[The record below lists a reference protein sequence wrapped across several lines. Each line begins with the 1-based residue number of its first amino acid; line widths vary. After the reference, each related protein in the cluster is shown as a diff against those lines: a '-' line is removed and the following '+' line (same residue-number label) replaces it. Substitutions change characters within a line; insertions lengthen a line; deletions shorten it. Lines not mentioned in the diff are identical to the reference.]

1 MYSLEYEGIIFLLG
15 VGFMLLIN
23 LLVQIGAK
31 IKLSK
36 KTLKILELE
45 ETIDS
50 LQHELDL
57 EHDEKIQL
65 LVINAGLKAKKWLI
79 INAQTTWSIVRKT
92 TVVVIFIKS
101 KGVITKPVFIA
112 DER

>member
-1 MYSLEYEGIIFLLG
+1 MYSLEYEGLIFLSG
-15 VGFMLLIN
+15 VGFMFLIN
-23 LLVQIGAK
+23 LLVQISAK

-36 KTLKILELE
+36 NYLKIQELE

-65 LVINAGLKAKKWLI
+65 LVINAGLKAKK
-79 INAQTTWSIVRKT
+79 
-92 TVVVIFIKS
+92 
-101 KGVITKPVFIA
+101 
-112 DER
+112 

>member
-1 MYSLEYEGIIFLLG
+1 MYSLEYEGVIFLAG
-15 VGFMLLIN
+15 VAFMFLIN

-36 KTLKILELE
+36 NILKIQELE
-45 ETIDS
+45 ETIES

-65 LVINAGLKAKKWLI
+65 LVINAGLKAK
-79 INAQTTWSIVRKT
+79 NAK
-92 TVVVIFIKS
+92 
-101 KGVITKPVFIA
+101 
-112 DER
+112 